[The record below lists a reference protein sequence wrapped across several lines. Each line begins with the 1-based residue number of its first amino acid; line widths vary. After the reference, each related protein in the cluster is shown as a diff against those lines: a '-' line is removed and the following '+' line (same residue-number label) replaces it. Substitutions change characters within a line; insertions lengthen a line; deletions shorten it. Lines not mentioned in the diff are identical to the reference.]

1 MSIFRPN
8 TSGLIINSKEKW
20 SRRQLLSRI
29 GKSST
34 TFALMPFVP
43 IMEAGA
49 QTERA
54 VRYVQ
59 WFNANASGNNT
70 GFWQNNDGEINSP
83 DGSPYKPYEKYKDHT
98 SIIGNINLRSA
109 DDTNANPHNETTWGA
124 ISGRSETDP
133 EGTKGYYTLDQAI
146 AEDLRNRG
154 INTLY
159 KSLVFGFKAP
169 ILGDTTISVN
179 DGQRLNSDKD
189 PRTVYDRLFKAAQS
203 IGGGV
208 DTEAQLL
215 SERKLS
221 VLDYV
226 NDSLKK
232 LKPIISSQDREKLDF
247 HLNSIQE
254 VEARIK
260 KIEDGT
266 VQSCNSFHNED
277 KLAHNAEEKYGNEI
291 VDAFADLMVAAFSCD
306 MTRVVAFQMSF
317 GHDFHAYPWLGFS
330 GDFHAWTHGLIRQEF
345 DPSKREPLSGAL
357 NRVKTAMTWRHE
369 KIVRLM
375 DKLNAVSEPDGT
387 LLDNT
392 GILNWTETSRA
403 HDYNNATWILSGKMG
418 NKINSGYKNYKGAD
432 SNKLLTTI
440 AQAMGM
446 NTNRIGGGKY
456 QSGTLPS
463 LLK

>member
-1 MSIFRPN
+1 MSIFRPKKPGVVI
-8 TSGLIINSKEKW
+8 TSKDKW

-34 TFALMPFVP
+34 TVALMPFVP

-49 QTERA
+49 QTDRA

-59 WFNANASGNNT
+59 WFNANASSSNN
-70 GFWQNNDGEINSP
+70 GFWQSNNGAVDFPN
-83 DGSPYKPYEKYKDHT
+83 GSPYEPYEKYKDHT
-98 SIIGNINLRSA
+98 AVIGNVYLRSA
-109 DDTNANPHNETTWGA
+109 KDVGKNPHNETTWGS
-124 ISGRSETDP
+124 ISGRDSSPTAN
-133 EGTKGYYTLDQAI
+133 GFYTLDQAI
-146 AEDLRNRG
+146 AEDLRDRG

-159 KSLVFGFKAP
+159 KSLVFGFKNP
-169 ILGDTTISVN
+169 ILTDHTISIN
-179 DGQRLNSDKD
+179 NGNRANADRD

-208 DTEAQLL
+208 DTTAQLL

-226 NDSLKK
+226 DDSLKK
-232 LKPIISSQDREKLDF
+232 LKPIISSQDRQKLDF
-247 HLNSIQE
+247 HLNSILE
-254 VEARIK
+254 VEARIQ
-260 KIEDGT
+260 KIEDGSN
-266 VQSCNSFHNED
+266 QGCNSFRSED
-277 KLAHNAEEKYGNEI
+277 KLATAASEQFGDEI
-291 VDAFADLMVAAFSCD
+291 LEAFTDLMVAAFTCD

-317 GHDFHAYPWLGFS
+317 GHDFHSYPWLGYS

-345 DPSKREPLSGAL
+345 DASKRVGLPGAI
-357 NRVKTAMTWRHE
+357 NRVKTAMKWRHE
-369 KIVRLM
+369 KIVSLM
-375 DKLNAVSEPDGT
+375 DKLNAVNEPDGT

-403 HDYNNATWILSGKMG
+403 HDYNNATWVLSGKMG
-418 NKINSGYKNYKGAD
+418 DKINTGQYRNYGGD
-432 SNKLLTTI
+432 DHNKLLTTI

-446 NTNRIGGGKY
+446 NTNRFGASKY
-456 QSGTLPS
+456 DSGTLPG